1 MRKAVAALVL
11 VAASLAPAQT
21 LHAQAGNML
30 AELGMLGRWAFDCR
44 LPPGSG
50 NAHTIFERTES
61 GSGAQYRVVFAQN
74 QSTTRSIDNV
84 RIVSE
89 NTIAMRFTT
98 VTGASAGLGFD
109 ITMLKEPK
117 RYRVIAS
124 VGTDGKTYIKD
135 GKVVDTGAE
144 NPWQQFCGKD

>member
-1 MRKAVAALVL
+1 MRKALAALAL
-11 VAASLAPAQT
+11 LAACLAPTAT

-30 AELGMLGRWAFDCR
+30 AEFGMLGRWARDCSQ
-44 LPPGSG
+44 PPGSG

-61 GSGAQYRVVFAQN
+61 GSGARYRVVFAQN

-98 VTGASAGLGFD
+98 LTGASAGLGFD
-109 ITMLKEPK
+109 ITMLKEPN

-124 VGTDGKTYIKD
+124 VGSDGKTYVKD
-135 GKVVDTGAE
+135 GKVVDTGAD
-144 NPWQQFCGKD
+144 NPWQQFCGKE